1 MQLPC
6 SASTKHHGGTQICAQ
21 ILSDYRKAYAECTL
35 KSGKSCVAKKTENM
49 PSMPWQHAAPFPPST
64 LRGEQIGEPSWNCP
78 GHVVLVDATAEE
90 ALLGG
95 TVGNARDK
103 MILVHV

>member
-1 MQLPC
+1 
-6 SASTKHHGGTQICAQ
+6 
-21 ILSDYRKAYAECTL
+21 
-35 KSGKSCVAKKTENM
+35 
-49 PSMPWQHAAPFPPST
+49 MPWQHAAPFPPST

-78 GHVVLVDATAEE
+78 GHVVLVDATAKE

-103 MILVHV
+103 MILVHVFDFGQSAEASWDAAHELIVM